1 LFTLNETDNNKT
13 ETSAIFAGTGSN
25 IKVTPPPSFKP
36 KKRKST
42 AASGGDVKSS
52 LSRLYQ
58 EEGAHTQQTRKEGL
72 SESELSDEKRR
83 ELREKAKRISANF
96 SKSKPPSQQPT
107 SSKQQQPTSSVQQPS
122 SSQQQQTSS
131 QQQQDSS
138 LQQPTSS
145 QQKPN
150 STVEQQIIQAQQQT
164 ETQNLHPDNRLG
176 QSEHQVK
183 EEEPKSDLEPGE
195 ISDEP
200 SSSPSL
206 HLSQLASVHSTQ
218 ISGPSSSS
226 SPNPFQLT
234 GSSTPASPHPL
245 QSAGPSRTG
254 SPYLLQS
261 AGSSENASPHTGAGP
276 STPASRH
283 PTQSPGPSRTGSPK
297 LETPAT
303 SSSKHKRKKH
313 KKDRGERGGRFE
325 GERVSHLVKAREY
338 VPPLQDEEE
347 EEKTAQSQDNYVL
360 ARLFAKSGVH
370 SAVQHDA
377 IIEDRTSDYAII
389 ESEANKVASEA
400 IKALRASRQECL
412 RAESGVP
419 NWTGQNGRMK
429 KRFAGKKIKSG
440 TLSSGD
446 LLARMKNRNLVSST
460 VQRPEDN
467 EGSLFFPSGA
477 GSSGRSSAVNQADL
491 DLLTDIRNFVAF
503 QGRVDGEASTS
514 ELVSKFQ
521 KALPSQKSP
530 LFKAFLKQIC
540 DLRREEGRGIW
551 SIKAE
556 FR

>member
-1 LFTLNETDNNKT
+1 
-13 ETSAIFAGTGSN
+13 
-25 IKVTPPPSFKP
+25 
-36 KKRKST
+36 
-42 AASGGDVKSS
+42 
-52 LSRLYQ
+52 
-58 EEGAHTQQTRKEGL
+58 
-72 SESELSDEKRR
+72 
-83 ELREKAKRISANF
+83 
-96 SKSKPPSQQPT
+96 
-107 SSKQQQPTSSVQQPS
+107 
-122 SSQQQQTSS
+122 
-131 QQQQDSS
+131 
-138 LQQPTSS
+138 
-145 QQKPN
+145 
-150 STVEQQIIQAQQQT
+150 
-164 ETQNLHPDNRLG
+164 
-176 QSEHQVK
+176 VK

-206 HLSQLASVHSTQ
+206 HLSQLASDHSTQ

-254 SPYLLQS
+254 SPCPYLLQS
-261 AGSSENASPHTGAGP
+261 AGSSENASPHAGAGP